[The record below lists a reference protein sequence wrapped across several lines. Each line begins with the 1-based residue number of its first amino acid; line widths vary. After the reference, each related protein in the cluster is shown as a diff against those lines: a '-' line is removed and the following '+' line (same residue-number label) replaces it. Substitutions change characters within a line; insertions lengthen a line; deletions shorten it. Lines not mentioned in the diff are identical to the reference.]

1 MILTR
6 KLQNTVEIIKVN
18 TIKITNLLNDKSKIN
33 ENKDRGKKVRE
44 GIGVKVKFRVFFYL
58 NLGFNFWLQHLL

>member
-1 MILTR
+1 M
-6 KLQNTVEIIKVN
+6 IKVN

-44 GIGVKVKFRVFFYL
+44 GIGVKVKFRGFF
-58 NLGFNFWLQHLL
+58 LLKPGV